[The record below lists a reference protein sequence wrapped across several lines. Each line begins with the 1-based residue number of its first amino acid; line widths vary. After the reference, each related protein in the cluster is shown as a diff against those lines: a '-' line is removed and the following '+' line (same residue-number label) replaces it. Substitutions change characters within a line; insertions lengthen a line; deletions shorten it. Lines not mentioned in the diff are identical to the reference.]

1 MDLKFINVKGIK
13 TSYRDD
19 GRGDPI
25 VLIHG
30 GQYGSNSS
38 SSYSWSTNIKALSKD
53 FHVYAIDKFG
63 MGDTDIPQSDAEY
76 VFNPTLSHIYDFLD
90 AVGIEEAALVGHSR
104 GALPAARIAV
114 DHPDRVKAL
123 VVVNSNT
130 LAPADPSTKLSFYED
145 MAKRSAGTP
154 TIEKAQVEAISYSYR
169 TEHITEDFQEELFR
183 LAQLPKL
190 QEAKKKMKVLGG
202 KLFIPSI
209 TKAKEQTLDLI
220 RSGRLK
226 PPTLIIWGLND
237 PSANVQLGVSLLK
250 IVGASVPRSQLHVI
264 NEAGHFVFREQPE
277 EFNRSVL
284 NFVKNS

>member
-1 MDLKFINVKGIK
+1 MPDLLFVQMLALADKPVFIEVF
-13 TSYRDD
+13 
-19 GRGDPI
+19 
-25 VLIHG
+25 
-30 GQYGSNSS
+30 
-38 SSYSWSTNIKALSKD
+38 A
-53 FHVYAIDKFG
+53 DK
-63 MGDTDIPQSDAEY
+63 
-76 VFNPTLSHIYDFLD
+76 V
-90 AVGIEEAALVGHSR
+90 
-104 GALPAARIAV
+104 
-114 DHPDRVKAL
+114 
-123 VVVNSNT
+123 
-130 LAPADPSTKLSFYED
+130 
-145 MAKRSAGTP
+145 
-154 TIEKAQVEAISYSYR
+154 
-169 TEHITEDFQEELFR
+169 
-183 LAQLPKL
+183 
-190 QEAKKKMKVLGG
+190 GG